1 MKKHLIIVG
10 ILSVIVFSSFSGLGH
25 YTKLDSAKAV
35 TPKVLPPPGG
45 GYTCD
50 IVTDAFLDM
59 YATAGEIGFVVHL
72 HCSSP
77 LVTVHG
83 TACMQTYD
91 NVGGVWGW
99 RDIACWGY
107 GPGAGDLYI
116 WQLMPC
122 FNSQGATWLYRSEGF
137 FGINWPNGTFS
148 TKPWI
153 GPVRGVKC
161 VAV

>member
-1 MKKHLIIVG
+1 MKKYVAIAVVLG
-10 ILSVIVFSSFSGLGH
+10 VIVLSAFSGLGH
-25 YTKLDSAKAV
+25 FTKLDSAKAANHGSLV
-35 TPKVLPPPGG
+35 GG
-45 GYTCD
+45 GSYSCD
-50 IVTDAFLDM
+50 VVTDAFLDWS
-59 YATAGEIGFVVHL
+59 ASQGEIGFVVHL
-72 HCSSP
+72 SCNSV
-77 LVTVHG
+77 LTKVYG

-122 FNSQGATWLYRSEGF
+122 FNSQGATWKYRSEGF
-137 FGINWPNGTFS
+137 FGITWPGGS
-148 TKPWI
+148 TSSKPWI
-153 GPVRGVKC
+153 GPVRGVNC

>member
-1 MKKHLIIVG
+1 MKKYIAGAAVLALIV
-10 ILSVIVFSSFSGLGH
+10 LSSFSGLGH
-25 YTKLDSAKAV
+25 YTKLDSAKAAD
-35 TPKVLPPPGG
+35 TNVLPPGGG

-72 HCSSP
+72 SCSSTK
-77 LVTVHG
+77 VKVYG

-122 FNSQGATWLYRSEGF
+122 YNSQGATWKYRSEGF
-137 FGINWPNGTFS
+137 FGITWPNGTTS
-148 TKPWI
+148 SKPWI
-153 GPVRGVKC
+153 GPVRGVNC